1 MERADRTL
9 IIIGGKEDRSANKVI
24 LGEVARRVGSGKL
37 VVSTVAIPT
46 QPDGV
51 FEEYE
56 KAFRALGV
64 KHIFK
69 LEIKDR
75 EEAIRESKL
84 RILDDATGVFFTGG
98 DQTKITSQVGDTL
111 VFKRIQEIYE
121 EGGVVAGTSAG
132 AAVMSETMLV
142 TGGDEDSHVIG
153 GSLRMAPG
161 LGLIS
166 GVIIDQ
172 HFMERGRLGRLIGAV
187 AQNPKNLGIGI
198 DEQTAI
204 VVERGNGFY
213 VLGSGAVYVIDGSE
227 VSYSNIAEE
236 DLNKTLSI
244 YDVRMHVL
252 SQGDRFD
259 LINRRPRQMKG
270 RAAEKLPEK
279 EEEQV
284 SQPA

>member
-9 IIIGGKEDRSANKVI
+9 IIIGGKEDRSADKVI
-24 LGEVARRVGSGKL
+24 LGEVARRIGSGKL
-37 VVSTVAIPT
+37 VVSTVAIPSD
-46 QPDGV
+46 PDGL

-64 KHIFK
+64 KHLYK
-69 LEIKDR
+69 LEINDR
-75 EEAIRESKL
+75 EEATSESKL

-98 DQTKITSQVGDTL
+98 DQMKITSQIGDTL
-111 VFKRIQEIYE
+111 IFRRLKEIYE
-121 EGGVVAGTSAG
+121 EGGLIAGTSAG

-172 HFMERGRLGRLIGAV
+172 HFMERGRLGRLLGAV

-227 VSYSNIAEE
+227 VTYSNIAEE

-244 YDVRMHVL
+244 YNVRMHML

-259 LINRRPRQMKG
+259 LIARRPRQMKG

-279 EEEQV
+279 QPEP
-284 SQPA
+284 QPA